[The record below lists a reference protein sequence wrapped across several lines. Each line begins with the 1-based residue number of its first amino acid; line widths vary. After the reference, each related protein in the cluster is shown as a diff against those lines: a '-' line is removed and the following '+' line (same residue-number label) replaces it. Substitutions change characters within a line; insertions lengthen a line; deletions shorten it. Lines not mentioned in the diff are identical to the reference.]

1 MRDLDGFFLPYQS
14 QQFFCIWVT
23 TDLQTEAFSPLV
35 SVMANIAISIAT
47 RHFVFSYYVC
57 LKISVLGILEV
68 QWSELELSLPE
79 SQVGSLVEELRSHKP
94 RGQNKQKNK
103 TKICVFKYCD
113 CHASSISTVVLE
125 IN

>member
-1 MRDLDGFFLPYQS
+1 MDFSYPIRVNNSFASGLLLIFRLKH
-14 QQFFCIWVT
+14 
-23 TDLQTEAFSPLV
+23 FSPLV
-35 SVMANIAISIAT
+35 SVIAISIAT

-113 CHASSISTVVLE
+113 CHSSSISTVVLE